1 MVVNQT
7 LTLNYQDPD
16 GLALLS
22 NQRWPK
28 ALHGFGSTMA
38 EMEQEHILETL
49 ACCDGNCT
57 QAARPMT
64 VCDDLAAM
72 DSAAE
77 TFVSKTTFSLRKAGN
92 GDSGE
97 LWSTV
102 EPAPVPHQPGTN
114 LLSANDAAGDQRVRE
129 LRGVENVVAATR
141 ARHKIDLEEPAPVLR
156 QRRPGAGERAEDRV
170 DEAVS
175 YLIRTLSNE
184 ADLKRHWDRTDEALA
199 DLLFAL
205 SKQAS
210 YGLRAERTA
219 AKRLRLAQDIVKAER
234 ELRAIRQFRKSRRWR
249 TLVHG

>member
-1 MVVNQT
+1 
-7 LTLNYQDPD
+7 
-16 GLALLS
+16 
-22 NQRWPK
+22 
-28 ALHGFGSTMA
+28 
-38 EMEQEHILETL
+38 
-49 ACCDGNCT
+49 
-57 QAARPMT
+57 MT

-72 DSAAE
+72 DSVAE
-77 TFVSKTTFSLRKAGN
+77 TFVSKTMLGLRKAGN

-97 LWSTV
+97 LWSNV
-102 EPAPVPHQPGTN
+102 EPAPVPHQAGTN

-129 LRGVENVVAATR
+129 LRGVEYVVAATR

-156 QRRPGAGERAEDRV
+156 QRRPSAGERAEERV

-175 YLIRTLSNE
+175 HLIRTLSNE
-184 ADLKRHWDRTDEALA
+184 ADLKRHWDRTDEALV
-199 DLLFAL
+199 AL

-219 AKRLRLAQDIVKAER
+219 AKRLRLAQGMVKAER